1 MDACEVVKTII
12 LELVCVTKHA
22 SQRGP
27 IYKNKGDP
35 TLPENYRPITLLSCL
50 GKLFTCILCNRLEN
64 YASEITLIN
73 ESQCGFRKQYSTI
86 DHIISLQFLSHT
98 LMSSKKKLFC
108 AFVDFKQAFD
118 TVWRN
123 GLWSKLAKK
132 WNKRQ
137 VFQLCKKYVYGN

>member
-1 MDACEVVKTII
+1 MRCNKDT
-12 LELVCVTKHA
+12 LVNLLLLLV
-22 SQRGP
+22 
-27 IYKNKGDP
+27 
-35 TLPENYRPITLLSCL
+35 YRYYV
-50 GKLFTCILCNRLEN
+50 LCTR
-64 YASEITLIN
+64 ITLIN

-123 GLWSKLAKK
+123 GLWSKLAI
-132 WNKRQ
+132 NEINGE
-137 VFQLCKKYVYGN
+137 FQLCKKKYVYGNYIKNCHEFFSCNVGVRQGENLSPFYSLCILMTWNN